1 MSSLSPATNQSTE
14 KVLAGIDDESVSA
27 RYPNRTH
34 FVAADHAR
42 HGEMVTRALFAG
54 DPVVV
59 VYPDGREVLFT
70 PEQAHGMTALL
81 LLLAVAWWRLQS
93 RRTPADVVQLP
104 PRTRVEA
111 RDSVGQPVAA

>member
-1 MSSLSPATNQSTE
+1 MRASALGIPTAPISWRRTM
-14 KVLAGIDDESVSA
+14 LAMA
-27 RYPNRTH
+27 RWS
-34 FVAADHAR
+34 
-42 HGEMVTRALFAG
+42 RAPLFAG

-111 RDSVGQPVAA
+111 RDSAGLPVAA